1 VLLRAPVLGDAM
13 LEEYEGEYRGVYF
26 QVELPD
32 GVFRQFLLPLDTF
45 ENQ

>member
-1 VLLRAPVLGDAM
+1 M

-45 ENQ
+45 ENQS